1 MAMEQDK
8 IEVGSCVKVLHG
20 ELSGK
25 IYKVFDVSNE
35 GYFIAVGIKHATKSV
50 AIDDVV
56 AVSEDD
62 FNDANHD
69 ELSQDISFF

>member
-1 MAMEQDK
+1 MEQNK
-8 IEVGSCVKVLHG
+8 IKVGSYVKVIHG

-35 GYFIAVGIKHATKSV
+35 GNFIAVGVKHATKSV
-50 AIDDVV
+50 AIDDIIVV
-56 AVSEDD
+56 PEDD

-69 ELSQDISFF
+69 ELSQDVSFF